1 MSHAIEADGKAAAK
15 TRVAIA
21 EDSVLL
27 REGLVRLLRDAGFDV
42 VGAAPDAAALLAIV
56 ERQRPDVVVL
66 DIRMPPTHTD
76 EGIRLA
82 AEIRARDL
90 RVAGER
96 RIGVL
101 LLSQYVEAA
110 YAYQLIQSEAA
121 GVGYLLKDRLS
132 DVAELTDAIRR
143 VAAGGTAI
151 DPSLVAQLLGR
162 RREKGPLDDLTERE
176 RDVLGLMGEGRSNQ
190 AIADRL
196 FVTSRTVET
205 HVANI
210 FGKLGLEPEPDDHR
224 RVLAVLTWLRAR

>member
-1 MSHAIEADGKAAAK
+1 MTHSQARREGHAGPI
-15 TRVAIA
+15 RVAIA

-27 REGLVRLLRDAGFDV
+27 REGLVRLLGEAGFDV
-42 VGAAPDAAALLAIV
+42 AGAASDAAGLEALVAR
-56 ERQRPDVVVL
+56 EAPDVVLL

-82 AEIRARDL
+82 AAIRARH
-90 RVAGER
+90 GP

-110 YAYQLIQSEAA
+110 YAYQLMQSEAA

-132 DVAELTDAIRR
+132 DVTELADAIRR
-143 VAAGGTAI
+143 VADGGTAI
-151 DPSLVAQLLGR
+151 DPSLIAQLLR
-162 RREKGPLDDLTERE
+162 RPRDRNPLDRLTDRERE
-176 RDVLGLMGEGRSNQ
+176 VLGLMGEGRSNQ

-196 FVTSRTVET
+196 FVTPRTVET

-224 RVLAVLTWLRAR
+224 RVLAVLTWLRGR

>member
-1 MSHAIEADGKAAAK
+1 MTDTRPPDPERRPI
-15 TRVAIA
+15 RVAIA

-27 REGLVRLLRDAGFDV
+27 REGLVRLLVEAGFEVAGTATDAAGLEAIV
-42 VGAAPDAAALLAIV
+42 ENAAPD
-56 ERQRPDVVVL
+56 VVLL

-82 AEIRARDL
+82 SAIRARPGP
-90 RVAGER
+90 RV
-96 RIGVL
+96 GVL

-110 YAYQLIQSEAA
+110 YAYQLIESEAA

-132 DVAELTDAIRR
+132 DVGELADAIRR
-143 VAAGGTAI
+143 VAGGGTAI
-151 DPSLVAQLLGR
+151 DRSLIAQLLR
-162 RREKGPLDDLTERE
+162 RPRERNPLDELTERE
-176 RDVLGLMGEGRSNQ
+176 REVLGLMGEGRSNQ

-196 FVTSRTVET
+196 FVTPRTVET

-224 RVLAVLTWLRAR
+224 RVLAVLTWLRGR

>member
-1 MSHAIEADGKAAAK
+1 MTGAV
-15 TRVAIA
+15 RVAIA

-42 VGAAPDAAALLAIV
+42 AGAAADAAGLLAIV
-56 ERQRPDVVVL
+56 EREDPDVVIL

-82 AEIRARDL
+82 ATIRARE
-90 RVAGER
+90 GR

-110 YAYQLIQSEAA
+110 YAYQLIESEAA

-132 DVAELTDAIRR
+132 DIAELSDAIHR
-143 VAAGGTAI
+143 VAQGGTAI
-151 DPSLVAQLLGR
+151 DSSLVAQLLRR
-162 RREKGPLDDLTERE
+162 RRERNPIDELTERE

-196 FVTSRTVET
+196 FVTPRTVET

>member
-1 MSHAIEADGKAAAK
+1 MTSPTPPSSASSRI
-15 TRVAIA
+15 RVAIA

-42 VGAAPDAAALLAIV
+42 VGAATDAAGLLGIV
-56 ERQRPDVVVL
+56 DRDPPDVVIL
-66 DIRMPPTHTD
+66 DIRMPPSHTD

-82 AEIRARDL
+82 AEIRAREGP
-90 RVAGER
+90 RV
-96 RIGVL
+96 GVL

-110 YAYQLIQSEAA
+110 YAYRLIKSEAA

-132 DVAELTDAIRR
+132 DVAELTDAVRR
-143 VAAGGTAI
+143 VARGGTAI

-162 RREKGPLDDLTERE
+162 RRERSPLDELTDRE
-176 RDVLGLMGEGRSNQ
+176 RDVLGLMAEGRSNQ

-196 FVTSRTVET
+196 VVTPRTVET

-210 FGKLGLEPEPDDHR
+210 FGKLALEPEPDDHR
-224 RVLAVLTWLRAR
+224 RVLAVLTWLRGR

>member
-1 MSHAIEADGKAAAK
+1 MTAR

-27 REGLVRLLRDAGFDV
+27 REGLVRLLRDAGFDI
-42 VGAAPDAAALLAIV
+42 VGAAPDAAGLLAIV
-56 ERQRPDVVVL
+56 ERQSPDVVVL

-82 AEIRARDL
+82 AEIRSRD
-90 RVAGER
+90 AGSAGGR

-101 LLSQYVEAA
+101 LLSQFVEAA

-143 VAAGGTAI
+143 VAGGGTAI

-162 RREKGPLDDLTERE
+162 RRERGPLDELTDRE
-176 RDVLGLMGEGRSNQ
+176 RDVLGLMAEGRSNQ

-196 FVTSRTVET
+196 VVTLRTVET

-210 FGKLGLEPEPDDHR
+210 FGKLTLEPEPDDHR